1 MTAPRR
7 AIYIRRTPLLIAIFY
22 DITRARGRTAGHI
35 AAPRLPG
42 GDDVLKE
49 LKASCLLACL
59 TLPGLALP
67 GLALGQTG
75 GPGLASDPSETAGSG
90 AVVAEATAETAALEA
105 AEEDEGADRFPL
117 GASVTL
123 SHRFDH
129 GQFVDSNFDIGYQIM
144 SLGVVVHYT
153 VVEDLDLIAN
163 LSASKALESS
173 FSRSGTPSQTTR
185 NPTQLSDLS
194 LGANWAFVTIPVAEI
209 GLSLGGELRLPTSK
223 LSQADGLIVGGTLS
237 LDVQRKFGRFSL
249 GVSAGY
255 THNAYENATQ
265 QIDPDIAPETIII
278 SGRDLG
284 NPLSLQGFSVALLL
298 GYSII
303 DGLNLSASYG
313 INNSYGSVIFE
324 RDAFTSEYAQDGL
337 QAGTGAQLFSAA
349 IAYTLPFGTG
359 TSISASMTTASLFY
373 TDDQS
378 EWRLPFFDT
387 ESNTHERTTYGVTLA
402 QAL

>member
-1 MTAPRR
+1 MRSPVR
-7 AIYIRRTPLLIAIFY
+7 
-22 DITRARGRTAGHI
+22 
-35 AAPRLPG
+35 
-42 GDDVLKE
+42 
-49 LKASCLLACL
+49 
-59 TLPGLALP
+59 
-67 GLALGQTG
+67 
-75 GPGLASDPSETAGSG
+75 
-90 AVVAEATAETAALEA
+90 
-105 AEEDEGADRFPL
+105 
-117 GASVTL
+117 
-123 SHRFDH
+123 
-129 GQFVDSNFDIGYQIM
+129 
-144 SLGVVVHYT
+144 
-153 VVEDLDLIAN
+153 
-163 LSASKALESS
+163 
-173 FSRSGTPSQTTR
+173 SRSSKRTR
-185 NPTQLSDLS
+185 S
-194 LGANWAFVTIPVAEI
+194 
-209 GLSLGGELRLPTSK
+209 
-223 LSQADGLIVGGTLS
+223 
-237 LDVQRKFGRFSL
+237 RFSL

-324 RDAFTSEYAQDGL
+324 RDAFTSEYAQDGV